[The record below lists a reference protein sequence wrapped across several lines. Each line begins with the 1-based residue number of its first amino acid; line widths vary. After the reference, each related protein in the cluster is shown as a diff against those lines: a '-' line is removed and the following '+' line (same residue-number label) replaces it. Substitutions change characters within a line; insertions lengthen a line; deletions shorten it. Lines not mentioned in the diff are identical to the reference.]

1 MVDRAKNLVNPDK
14 NTFSNV
20 AWDIVIY
27 LDNNVEIFKGL
38 SKSI

>member
-1 MVDRAKNLVNPDK
+1 M
-14 NTFSNV
+14 FSNV

-38 SKSI
+38 AKSITSKLKLWIDF